1 MPKRKDTP
9 VRENKVISLEKRAED
24 AEKPF
29 FEQLLQE
36 GARKLLQAAIENE
49 ILEYIQFHQ
58 DRRDEDGQRL
68 VVRNGHLPEREIVS
82 GVGPIKVRQPR
93 VRHRDGGQFSS
104 AILPKYMRRTPSV
117 DALIPALY
125 LKGISTG
132 DFSEALAAIL
142 GEQASGLS
150 ATNIVRLKAGWE
162 DDYKRWCQR
171 DLSQKRYVYWWADGI
186 YFNVRLD
193 EERSCVLVLI
203 GATEDG
209 NKELLAV
216 VDGYRESAQSWREL
230 LGQLKRMGL
239 SSAPKLAIGDGSLGF
254 WVALQEE
261 YGQVAQQRCWV
272 HKTANILDRMPK
284 SVQGKAKQLIH
295 EMYLAPTRKAALAAY
310 DQFISSYQVK
320 FPKACECLQKDKAV
334 LFTFY
339 DFPAQHW
346 SHLRTTNP
354 IESTFATVRLRTQRT
369 KGSGSRIATLTM
381 VFKLGLEAQKH
392 WRRLNGAE
400 LVAKVI
406 TGVKFVDGE
415 EVTKQAA

>member
-1 MPKRKDTP
+1 VT
-9 VRENKVISLEKRAED
+9 ENRVISLGKRAED
-24 AEKPF
+24 EEKPF

-49 ILEYIQFHQ
+49 IIEYIQFHK
-58 DRRDEDGQRL
+58 DRRDEEGQRL

-142 GEQASGLS
+142 GENASGLS

-171 DLSQKRYVYWWADGI
+171 DLNQKRYVYWWADGI

-209 NKELLAV
+209 TKELLAV
-216 VDGYRESAQSWREL
+216 VDGYRESTQSWREL

-254 WVALQEE
+254 WVALEEE

-272 HKTANILDRMPK
+272 HKTANILDKMPK

-392 WRRLNGAE
+392 WRRLNGPE
-400 LVAKVI
+400 LVAKVV

-415 EVTKQAA
+415 ELTQQAA

>member
-1 MPKRKDTP
+1 M
-9 VRENKVISLEKRAED
+9 RENRVISLEKRAED

-49 ILEYIQFHQ
+49 IIEYIQFHQ

-132 DFSEALAAIL
+132 DFSEALAEIL

-162 DDYKRWCQR
+162 DDYKVWCQR

-272 HKTANILDRMPK
+272 HKTANILDKMPK

-320 FPKACECLQKDKAV
+320 FPKACECLQKDKAL

-392 WRRLNGAE
+392 WRRLNGPE

-415 EVTKQAA
+415 EFTKQAA

>member
-1 MPKRKDTP
+1 
-9 VRENKVISLEKRAED
+9 VISLEKRAED

-49 ILEYIQFHQ
+49 IVEYIQFHQ

-150 ATNIVRLKAGWE
+150 ATNVVRLKAGWE
-162 DDYKRWCQR
+162 EDYKAWCQR

-239 SSAPKLAIGDGSLGF
+239 SSAPKLAMGDGSMGF

-272 HKTANILDRMPK
+272 HKTANILDKMPK

-320 FPKACECLQKDKAV
+320 FPKACECLHKDKAV

-392 WRRLNGAE
+392 WRRLNGPE
-400 LVAKVI
+400 LAAKVI

-415 EVTKQAA
+415 ELTKQAA

>member
-1 MPKRKDTP
+1 M
-9 VRENKVISLEKRAED
+9 ISLEKRAED
-24 AEKPF
+24 GEKPF

-272 HKTANILDRMPK
+272 HKTANILDKMPK

>member
-1 MPKRKDTP
+1 M
-9 VRENKVISLEKRAED
+9 RENKVISLEKRAED

-49 ILEYIQFHQ
+49 IIEYIQFHQ

-93 VRHRDGGQFSS
+93 VRHRDGGQYSS

-162 DDYKRWCQR
+162 DDYKLWCQR

-272 HKTANILDRMPK
+272 HKTANILDKMPK

-369 KGSGSRIATLTM
+369 KGSGSRMATLTM
-381 VFKLGLEAQKH
+381 VFKLGMEAQKH
-392 WRRLNGAE
+392 WRRLNGPE
-400 LVAKVI
+400 LVVKVI

-415 EVTKQAA
+415 ELTKQAA

>member
-1 MPKRKDTP
+1 

-49 ILEYIQFHQ
+49 IIEYIQFHQ

-162 DDYKRWCQR
+162 DDYKVWCQR

-272 HKTANILDRMPK
+272 HKTANILDKMPK
-284 SVQGKAKQLIH
+284 SVQGRAKQLIH

-392 WRRLNGAE
+392 WRRLNGPE

-415 EVTKQAA
+415 ELTKQAA

>member
-1 MPKRKDTP
+1 

-49 ILEYIQFHQ
+49 IIEYIQFHQ

-162 DDYKRWCQR
+162 DDYKVWCQR

-272 HKTANILDRMPK
+272 HKTANILDKMPK
-284 SVQGKAKQLIH
+284 SVQGRAKQLIH

-320 FPKACECLQKDKAV
+320 FPKACECLQKDKAA

-392 WRRLNGAE
+392 WRRLNGPE

-415 EVTKQAA
+415 ELTKQAA

>member
-1 MPKRKDTP
+1 VT
-9 VRENKVISLEKRAED
+9 ENRVISLGKRAED
-24 AEKPF
+24 EEKPF

-49 ILEYIQFHQ
+49 IIEYIQFHK
-58 DRRDEDGQRL
+58 DRRDEEGQRL

-142 GEQASGLS
+142 GENASGLS

-171 DLSQKRYVYWWADGI
+171 DLNQKRYVYWWADGI

-209 NKELLAV
+209 TKELLAV
-216 VDGYRESAQSWREL
+216 VDGYRESTQSWREL

-254 WVALQEE
+254 WVALEEE

-272 HKTANILDRMPK
+272 HKTANILDKMPK

-392 WRRLNGAE
+392 WRRLNGPE
-400 LVAKVI
+400 LIAKVI

-415 EVTKQAA
+415 ELTKQAA